1 MENIHIYYDDKE
13 NPKNNIEDNTSPSF
27 NSKRKIKSDNRLETH
42 EEINFEN
49 KVVKM
54 FKRNKFKLSNEFNQ
68 KNSEIFL
75 KDKDEC
81 MKEEDL
87 DDTIPHKKK
96 KHLDFSRIKKNYNK
110 INSFYSIE
118 SSNYVKEI
126 VDLLK

>member
-49 KVVKM
+49 KGEKM

-118 SSNYVKEI
+118 SSNYVEEI

>member
-118 SSNYVKEI
+118 SSNYVEEI

>member
-49 KVVKM
+49 KVEKM
-54 FKRNKFKLSNEFNQ
+54 FKRNKFKLSNEYNQ

-118 SSNYVKEI
+118 SSNYVEEI

>member
-49 KVVKM
+49 KVEKM

-118 SSNYVKEI
+118 SSNYVEEI